1 MKSSHSTTHTNSN
14 EAKLA
19 ASAKTAPAPSA
30 KNATRTPQEPLKPAH
45 ADQSEGDSAPTSTPQ
60 PKRRKRWLKVCVVIA
75 LLVGAVLAVDWV
87 YTSYFSP
94 YRVTELFR
102 SRINQGESLLRSVT
116 YSSGN
121 TANERG
127 GGSFIEG
134 FLVGKMPD
142 QDRQDFL
149 SRNPFRFCRGE
160 VDCGSWKPAEKDE
173 LKKLS
178 SRVNGQAQATEL
190 QRQILAASNDEG
202 QCVVR
207 HNSSPKTAP
216 YYIESNLQEIICV
229 SQKDGSF
236 VYQLLGWISGLEK
249 GK

>member
-1 MKSSHSTTHTNSN
+1 
-14 EAKLA
+14 
-19 ASAKTAPAPSA
+19 
-30 KNATRTPQEPLKPAH
+30 
-45 ADQSEGDSAPTSTPQ
+45 
-60 PKRRKRWLKVCVVIA
+60 
-75 LLVGAVLAVDWV
+75 VGAVLAVDWV

-127 GGSFIEG
+127 GGSLIEG
-134 FLVGKMPD
+134 FLVGKMSD

-160 VDCGSWKPAEKDE
+160 VHCGSWRPAEKDE
-173 LKKLS
+173 LKKLT
-178 SRVNGQAQATEL
+178 SRVNGQPQATEL

-202 QCVVR
+202 QCVMR

-236 VYQLLGWISGLEK
+236 VYRLLGWISGLEK